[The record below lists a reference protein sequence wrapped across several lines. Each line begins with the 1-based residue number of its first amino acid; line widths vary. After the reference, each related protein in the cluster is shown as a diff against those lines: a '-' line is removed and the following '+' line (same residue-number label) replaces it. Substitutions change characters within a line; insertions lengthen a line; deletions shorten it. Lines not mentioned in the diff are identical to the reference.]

1 MLHKS
6 KISTVLVLLCMSSAV
21 VFAKTPAI
29 IAHRGGTGDGPENT
43 EYVIQKSINNGADAV
58 WVTLQLSK
66 DNVII
71 LYRPSDLSTLTSLT
85 GTVSSRTFSE
95 LQHADAAYT
104 WSSPDYPL
112 RGRGISIPSL
122 QEVLKKWPKTFFF
135 LDIKSPDASPQTFA
149 SVLADTLQSINGLDR
164 VRVYSTDSRYLDAL
178 PSDIPRFESRDLTR
192 KMLVNVT
199 MAHDCTV
206 TSQKTDPVWYGFEYR
221 REVQV
226 TEKFTL
232 GEGVSKSFLTWNR
245 AAFNCFKKNPHNKVI
260 LFGINTAEDY
270 RQATSLGADGVLVD
284 SPEKLKTITDHQ
296 GN

>member
-6 KISTVLVLLCMSSAV
+6 KIFTASVLLCASCAT

-29 IAHRGGTGDGPENT
+29 IAHRGGTGDNPENT
-43 EYVIQKSINNGADAV
+43 EYAINKSINNGANAV

-66 DNVII
+66 DNVIV
-71 LYRPSDLSTLTSLT
+71 LYRPSDLSTLTNLT
-85 GTVSSRTFSE
+85 GTVSSHTASE
-95 LQHADAAYT
+95 LNHADAAYN
-104 WSSPDYPL
+104 WSPSDYPL
-112 RGRGISIPSL
+112 RGKGITVPSL

-149 SVLADTLQSINGLDR
+149 SVLADTLQKSNGLGR

-178 PSDIPRFESRDLTR
+178 PTDIPRFESRDLTR
-192 KMLVNVT
+192 STLVNVA
-199 MAHDCTV
+199 MNHDCKIA
-206 TSQKTDPVWYGFEYR
+206 SHKSAPVWYGFEYR

-232 GEGVSKSFLTWNR
+232 GEGVSKSFLTWDR
-245 AAFNCFKKNPHNKVI
+245 EAFNCFKKDPRNKVI

-270 RQATSLGADGVLVD
+270 RQAKTLGADGVLVD
-284 SPEKLKTITDHQ
+284 SPEKFKSITGHRP
-296 GN
+296 

>member
-6 KISTVLVLLCMSSAV
+6 KIFTVSVLLCVSSAV
-21 VFAKTPAI
+21 VLAKTPAI

-66 DNVII
+66 DNVIV

-112 RGRGISIPSL
+112 RGKGIVIPSL

-149 SVLADTLQSINGLDR
+149 SVLADTLHSINGLDR
-164 VRVYSTDSRYLDAL
+164 VRVYSTNSRYLDAL
-178 PSDIPRFESRDLTR
+178 PADIPRFESRDLTR
-192 KMLVNVT
+192 NILANVT
-199 MAHDCTV
+199 MAHDCTI
-206 TSQKTDPVWYGFEYR
+206 TSQNIEPVWYGFEYR

-226 TEKFTL
+226 TEKYTL
-232 GEGVSKSFLTWNR
+232 GEGTSKSFLTWGR
-245 AAFNCFKKNPHNKVI
+245 EAFNCFKKNPQNKVI

-270 RQATSLGADGVLVD
+270 QKATSLGADGILVD
-284 SPEKLKTITDHQ
+284 SPEKLKASTDH
-296 GN
+296 